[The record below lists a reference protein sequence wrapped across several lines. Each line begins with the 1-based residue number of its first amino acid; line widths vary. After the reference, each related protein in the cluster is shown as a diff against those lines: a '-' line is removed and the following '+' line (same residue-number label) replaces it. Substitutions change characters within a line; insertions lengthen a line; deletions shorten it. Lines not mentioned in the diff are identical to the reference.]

1 MYEVGDKVVHPAH
14 GAGVISAVEEK
25 DVHDDFSRYYVI
37 DLAAQEMR
45 LMVPVRM
52 AEEIGLR
59 PVANAKETDEVFQIL
74 GSEAEAL
81 PDGFKERQ
89 AAIGSRLKEGDP
101 ESLARVVRDMA
112 ARSREK
118 QYSPTEARLYDQARN
133 MLSGEMALSLD
144 EDVDATLERIDEV
157 VVAAAEAAEAA
168 AAEAAAKEEG

>member
-14 GAGVISAVEEK
+14 GAGVISAVEVK
-25 DVHDDFSRYYVI
+25 DVHDDFNRYYVI
-37 DLAAQEMR
+37 DLAAQDMR

-59 PVANAKETDEVFQIL
+59 PVASKKETDQVFEIL

-81 PDGFKERQ
+81 PEGFKERQ

-101 ESLARVVRDMA
+101 ESLAKVVRDMA

-144 EDVDATLERIDEV
+144 SDVEATLARMDEV
-157 VVAAAEAAEAA
+157 VLSSVPET
-168 AAEAAAKEEG
+168 EES